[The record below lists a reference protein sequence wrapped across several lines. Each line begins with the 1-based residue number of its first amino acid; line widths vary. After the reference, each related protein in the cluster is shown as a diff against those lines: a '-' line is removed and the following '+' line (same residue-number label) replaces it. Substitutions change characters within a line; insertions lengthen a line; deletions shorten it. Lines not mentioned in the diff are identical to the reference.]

1 MTTFAYTALE
11 PSGKKRNGY
20 IEANDEKQ
28 AIAMIAAEGR
38 FVVEIRV
45 DAGRTD
51 IGKAA
56 ESEEPKRRKFTKQ
69 DLALFSRRL
78 ADLSDAGLPLD
89 RALQVLIEQTESEPL
104 SEAVEEA
111 LTDVRGGIPVS
122 EALAKHPKL
131 FPNIYTQTLAAGEAS
146 GQFGQ
151 AAERL
156 ADLQETEVAR
166 RSQIVSSLIY
176 PCVLIIV
183 AILMVVFLMGYIVP
197 KLSGVFEGMG
207 DDLPAP
213 TKLLLGTT
221 NFLTGNWIMILVVL
235 VGSFVALRV
244 YFATPAGAM
253 SRDAFLLRAPL
264 MGPIIKKGVI
274 SRYSRILSTLVQ
286 GGVPIL
292 EGLRLAGLAAGNKV
306 FQSKSAQIEDDVRDG
321 RPVAQAM
328 RDTGVFPPVLTHM
341 VAIGEETGDL
351 PKMLSRV
358 ADSLDFEVE
367 HGLRRITSL
376 LEPIIIVAMGGLVAF
391 IVLSVMLPIVQ
402 AQTLVK

>member
-1 MTTFAYTALE
+1 MTTFAYTAME

-20 IEANDEKQ
+20 IEAQDEKH

-38 FVVEIRV
+38 FVVDIRV
-45 DAGRTD
+45 DTGRSE

-56 ESEEPKRRKFTKQ
+56 EVEEPKRRKFTKQ
-69 DLALFSRRL
+69 DLALFSRRM
-78 ADLSDAGLPLD
+78 ADLTEAGLPLD
-89 RALQVLIEQTESEPL
+89 RVLQVLIEQTESEPL
-104 SEAVEEA
+104 SEAIEEA
-111 LTDVRGGIPVS
+111 LVDVRGGLPVS
-122 EALAKHPKL
+122 DALAKHPKL
-131 FPNIYTQTLAAGEAS
+131 FPTIYTQTLAAGEAS

-166 RSQIVSSLIY
+166 RSQIISAIIY
-176 PCVLIIV
+176 PATLVV
-183 AILMVVFLMGYIVP
+183 FAILMVIFLLTFVVP

-213 TKLLLGTT
+213 TKVLLGTT
-221 NFLTGNWIMILVVL
+221 GFITGNWIMILVVL
-235 VGSFVALRV
+235 VGGFIALRI
-244 YFATPAGAM
+244 YFATPPGAM
-253 SRDAFLLRAPL
+253 TRDAMLLRAPL
-264 MGPIIKKGVI
+264 MGPIVKKSVI
-274 SRYSRILSTLVQ
+274 SRYSRILSTLVH

-292 EGLRLAGLAAGNKV
+292 DGLRLAGLASGNKV
-306 FQSKSAQIEDDVRDG
+306 FQSKSTQIEDDVRDG

-367 HGLRRITSL
+367 QGLRRLTSL
-376 LEPIIIVAMGGLVAF
+376 LEPIIIVVMGGFVAF
-391 IVLSVMLPIVQ
+391 VVLSVLLPIVQ